1 MSTNESDPFDYVSP
15 TDLESPGPNQIRR
28 ECESVRIENG
38 DHPDELAI
46 FHAREETAD
55 GAWLSAL
62 EGGFVEL
69 SQMR

>member
-1 MSTNESDPFDYVSP
+1 MSTNESDPFEYVDRS
-15 TDLESPGPNQIRR
+15 DLEPANNLPEGPF
-28 ECESVRIENG
+28 EHVEIENDG
-38 DHPDELAI
+38 HPDELAI